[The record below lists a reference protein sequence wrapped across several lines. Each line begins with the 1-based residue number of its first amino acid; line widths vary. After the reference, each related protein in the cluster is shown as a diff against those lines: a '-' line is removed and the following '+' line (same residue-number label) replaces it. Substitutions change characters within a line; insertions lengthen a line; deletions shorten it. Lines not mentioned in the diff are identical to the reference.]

1 MKSVFKRLIARMAAT
16 GLIAAGLVAPTL
28 ASTFGQREVNQ
39 DDFIAVATPLAIG
52 NSYKLVVIEQ
62 ISRSR
67 DCWDTFSSNPTRVN
81 LLLLNFDFT
90 DICGRSTDSNGYS
103 IRAGGQDIGMRY
115 RLRLQQRGNEVLLLG
130 RSFNGSEFIIG
141 RTNGLVDGPMKIHL
155 EPGWRFT
162 KRTYEGEV
170 TGHVYF
176 TTGRSLS
183 NPIEKP

>member
-1 MKSVFKRLIARMAAT
+1 MKSVFKRLIARIAAT

-28 ASTFGQREVNQ
+28 ASTFGQREVRQ

-62 ISRSR
+62 ISRYR

-103 IRAGGQDIGMRY
+103 IRAAGQDIGMRY
-115 RLRLQQRGNEVLLLG
+115 RLRLQKRGNEVVLLG
-130 RSFNGSEFIIG
+130 RSFDGTEFEIGS
-141 RTNGLVDGPMKIHL
+141 TNGLVEGPMKIHL
-155 EPGWRFT
+155 DPQWRFT
-162 KRTYEGEV
+162 KRIYQGEA
-170 TGHVYF
+170 TGHIYF
-176 TTGRSLS
+176 TTDRPRSTL
-183 NPIEKP
+183 IGKP